1 MKVTYHAWGNTE
13 RQSSGYDYFAVE
25 RPSIFGVGASIEST
39 EEHMGCAMGDHDDSA
54 EEILEPGTYS
64 FTFTASTN
72 DGRWHVGMV
81 HHGSISW
88 TPA

>member
-13 RQSSGYDYFAVE
+13 RQNAGYDYFAVG
-25 RPSIFGVGASIEST
+25 PAVIGST
-39 EEHMGCAMGDHDDSA
+39 EEGLGCAMSDHDVSV
-54 EEILEPGTYS
+54 EEILEAGTY
-64 FTFTASTN
+64 TFTSTACTN
-72 DGRWHVGMV
+72 DGLYHAGMV